1 MEVKTRYIP
10 YGMLECWKEECSE
23 AFVRYTEPGPKSK
36 LCSSWGDVAQG
47 TYSPLVS
54 GSWVSG
60 IFEAWSSSTW
70 VLVYSLHS
78 MAVYKQLWGRR
89 DLKKATIQIPSIPY
103 RLHKNSKHP
112 HFILVLSKWV
122 PTTYFPFVLLALAN
136 LPFPFISVIGR
147 SATCPCKGSSPFS
160 LPFPALSSS
169 SWRKKH
175 KDKFRNLVVGKH
187 PIDLCK

>member
-60 IFEAWSSSTW
+60 IFEARSSLLW
-70 VLVYSLHS
+70 FWCPAASL
-78 MAVYKQLWGRR
+78 L
-89 DLKKATIQIPSIPY
+89 I
-103 RLHKNSKHP
+103 LHK
-112 HFILVLSKWV
+112 
-122 PTTYFPFVLLALAN
+122 
-136 LPFPFISVIGR
+136 
-147 SATCPCKGSSPFS
+147 CC
-160 LPFPALSSS
+160 
-169 SWRKKH
+169 
-175 KDKFRNLVVGKH
+175 VGT
-187 PIDLCK
+187 